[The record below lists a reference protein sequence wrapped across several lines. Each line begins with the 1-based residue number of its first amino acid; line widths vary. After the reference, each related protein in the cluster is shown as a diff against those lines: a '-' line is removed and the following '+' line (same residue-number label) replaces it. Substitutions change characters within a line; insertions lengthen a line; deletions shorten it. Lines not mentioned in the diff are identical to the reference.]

1 MNKGDIY
8 TPILETYSTKLSRS
22 WAMIV
27 FSRTVASV
35 WKQPKC
41 SSVRG
46 EVQSVD
52 TPQGRDLPL
61 LPATFPIPRS
71 SSGVLPMSRPQALTV
86 GGRMLLEFTTR

>member
-1 MNKGDIY
+1 MNKGDVY

-35 WKQPKC
+35 WKRPKC

-61 LPATFPIPRS
+61 LPATFSIPRS
-71 SSGVLPMSRPQALTV
+71 SSGVLLMSRPQAHPH
-86 GGRMLLEFTTR
+86 GRRGDAA